1 MQTSSSNEE
10 ICDEIKNIA
19 ATVKDSLLPSKSR
32 HLYEETYNAYRK
44 WCSNKKIKTTCE
56 DSILAYFNSDLSRY
70 KSSSLWSKYS
80 MLRSTINLREGV
92 DISKFPS
99 VIPFLK
105 RKGEGYKPKKSLIL
119 SKDHIDEF
127 LIKADNK
134 EHLFNKVV

>member
-1 MQTSSSNEE
+1 MQSISEE
-10 ICDEIKNIA
+10 PCGEIKSIA
-19 ATVKDSLLPSKSR
+19 AAVKDSLLPSKSKD
-32 HLYEETYNAYRK
+32 LYEKTYNAYRK
-44 WCSNKKIKTTCE
+44 WCSDKKIKKTCE
-56 DSILAYFNSDLSRY
+56 DSILAYFNSDLSQY

-119 SKDHIDEF
+119 TKDHIDEF

-134 EHLFNKVV
+134 DDLFNKVLMF